1 MWEYI
6 LRSLCACVLAVS
18 LATCSCRA
26 HMPVPLL
33 QPFQQYLQHTYTHN
47 IARTKMLYILSLA
60 SISPLLVAFA
70 TCVVKFYI
78 PRETCF
84 SVAMHV
90 YVCMHIIM
98 YICVS
103 CIMATCSCVCCHHRM
118 VLCYSRNCEISS
130 AALIAESR
138 GIKVHRCA
146 PFRVEAA
153 GGESS

>member
-1 MWEYI
+1 MISESVCVVSTVVVMGCAVEASAKSRLQPCIACACMWEYI

-70 TCVVKFYI
+70 TYVVKFYI

-84 SVAMHV
+84 SVAMHAYY
-90 YVCMHIIM
+90 YVHLCFEQNGHMFL
-98 YICVS
+98 CLLSSPNGV
-103 CIMATCSCVCCHHRM
+103 
-118 VLCYSRNCEISS
+118 VLLQE
-130 AALIAESR
+130 L
-138 GIKVHRCA
+138 
-146 PFRVEAA
+146 
-153 GGESS
+153 